1 LFPYPKLGRC
11 KDVSFLSI
19 GIVKQSD
26 PGRSVR
32 VILNGS
38 HSGRNLPF
46 VSLEVNE
53 SISSL
58 MPPSFVP
65 RGDPPIAVSSSGL
78 SQGKK
83 KTPLRC
89 GRGDLLKCGDGLK
102 SFSRRGWSKLFDTHL
117 STPFNVK

>member
-1 LFPYPKLGRC
+1 LIPYLKLGRC
-11 KDVSFLSI
+11 KDISFLSI

-38 HSGRNLPF
+38 HSGWNLPF
-46 VSLEVNE
+46 VPLKVNE

-65 RGDPPIAVSSSGL
+65 RGDPPIAVSSPGL

-83 KTPLRC
+83 KTPLRRR
-89 GRGDLLKCGDGLK
+89 RGDLRKCGDGLK
-102 SFSRRGWSKLFDTHL
+102 SLSRRSGSKLFDSHL
-117 STPFNVK
+117 